1 MRRRI
6 LSGLALVALAIGLVV
21 STPIA
26 SSANENHIKKAA
38 TGQERAPVI
47 RTGATVKTAPS
58 LSAGLLQAAN
68 EALDRAD
75 ADSGGGSL
83 SVSKSSLGCAQRLG
97 GTGNGRHRRAQ
108 NAAQVD
114 YEVLHRLV
122 AIGGIFFEG
131 LVDDVAEQRR
141 QVGTALGERGRRG
154 AADRFEHQQVGDGL
168 EWADAGQQLVE
179 QNPE

>member
-58 LSAGLLQAAN
+58 LSAGRPAGRT
-68 EALDRAD
+68 EAPHPPPPPRPRGRPPRPPKSPGAVPARAGHD
-75 ADSGGGSL
+75 ADGAPAALRTS
-83 SVSKSSLGCAQRLG
+83 A
-97 GTGNGRHRRAQ
+97 GR
-108 NAAQVD
+108 
-114 YEVLHRLV
+114 
-122 AIGGIFFEG
+122 
-131 LVDDVAEQRR
+131 
-141 QVGTALGERGRRG
+141 
-154 AADRFEHQQVGDGL
+154 
-168 EWADAGQQLVE
+168 
-179 QNPE
+179 

>member
-58 LSAGLLQAAN
+58 LSAGLRPRPQG
-68 EALDRAD
+68 ALDPPRPAT
-75 ADSGGGSL
+75 GGGDAPGD
-83 SVSKSSLGCAQRLG
+83 KRPH
-97 GTGNGRHRRAQ
+97 GRGPRVAAHHGLAAAAPALRAP
-108 NAAQVD
+108 
-114 YEVLHRLV
+114 
-122 AIGGIFFEG
+122 
-131 LVDDVAEQRR
+131 
-141 QVGTALGERGRRG
+141 
-154 AADRFEHQQVGDGL
+154 ADR
-168 EWADAGQQLVE
+168 
-179 QNPE
+179 

>member
-38 TGQERAPVI
+38 TGQERPPVI
-47 RTGATVKTAPS
+47 RSGATVKTAPS
-58 LSAGLLQAAN
+58 LSAGLLQAAK

-83 SVSKSSLGCAQRLG
+83 SVSKSSLGCAQRNSDSNVRVNQDC
-97 GTGNGRHRRAQ
+97 T
-108 NAAQVD
+108 
-114 YEVLHRLV
+114 
-122 AIGGIFFEG
+122 F
-131 LVDDVAEQRR
+131 RR
-141 QVGTALGERGRRG
+141 QAEEGIAVNPVDPQNLI
-154 AADRFEHQQVGDGL
+154 
-168 EWADAGQQLVE
+168 AGQNDSRIGFNHCGIAYSFNGGRPRGGQLHPFLRVR
-179 QNPE
+179 NHHHPAPHAR

>member
-58 LSAGLLQAAN
+58 LSAG
-68 EALDRAD
+68 
-75 ADSGGGSL
+75 
-83 SVSKSSLGCAQRLG
+83 V
-97 GTGNGRHRRAQ
+97 GRKPQ
-108 NAAQVD
+108 
-114 YEVLHRLV
+114 
-122 AIGGIFFEG
+122 EG
-131 LVDDVAEQRR
+131 LSPAPPPRAGRAPPRHKKLLGVARR
-141 QVGTALGERGRRG
+141 DTGHTR
-154 AADRFEHQQVGDGL
+154 
-168 EWADAGQQLVE
+168 
-179 QNPE
+179 

>member
-58 LSAGLLQAAN
+58 LSAGVVRGA
-68 EALDRAD
+68 E
-75 ADSGGGSL
+75 
-83 SVSKSSLGCAQRLG
+83 
-97 GTGNGRHRRAQ
+97 
-108 NAAQVD
+108 
-114 YEVLHRLV
+114 
-122 AIGGIFFEG
+122 EG
-131 LVDDVAEQRR
+131 LGRAARR
-141 QVGTALGERGRRG
+141 PRGGARPARQKSAGLARGRAGGDGRGEPGRRG
-154 AADRFEHQQVGDGL
+154 PRPAAGRR
-168 EWADAGQQLVE
+168 
-179 QNPE
+179 

>member
-58 LSAGLLQAAN
+58 LSAGLLQAAKKG
-68 EALDRAD
+68 LDPAPP
-75 ADSGGGSL
+75 ASGGGAAPGP
-83 SVSKSSLGCAQRLG
+83 KRTPG
-97 GTGNGRHRRAQ
+97 G
-108 NAAQVD
+108 AAP
-114 YEVLHRLV
+114 
-122 AIGGIFFEG
+122 
-131 LVDDVAEQRR
+131 
-141 QVGTALGERGRRG
+141 GTATTPR
-154 AADRFEHQQVGDGL
+154 V
-168 EWADAGQQLVE
+168 
-179 QNPE
+179 NP

>member
-58 LSAGLLQAAN
+58 LSAGLLARAKEGLAPPAAP
-68 EALDRAD
+68 
-75 ADSGGGSL
+75 SGGGAGSGRQG
-83 SVSKSSLGCAQRLG
+83 SPGCAPP
-97 GTGNGRHRRAQ
+97 
-108 NAAQVD
+108 
-114 YEVLHRLV
+114 
-122 AIGGIFFEG
+122 
-131 LVDDVAEQRR
+131 
-141 QVGTALGERGRRG
+141 
-154 AADRFEHQQVGDGL
+154 
-168 EWADAGQQLVE
+168 DAGSKRSG
-179 QNPE
+179 NPGRTSPPP